1 MKPATH
7 WSLARQQWLG
17 LAALSLL
24 GLTLVSCVVYAMT
37 AGHLQARQQ
46 ESLQN
51 MSRLVMHLLQEQKA
65 AETHA
70 QAQELPALLARL
82 DEHFSGH
89 ADLALQIWDAQ
100 GQLRYRSPHQLPAG
114 PSATWDFS
122 LPPPQ
127 ASGGLWHARLQQD
140 PKPDAQLLRQLRWIL
155 LASSLVGVVVFA
167 FGGLWLIRRLLRPL
181 AALQRQ
187 VEALD
192 IGQLTQRLDAAE
204 QPAELQALVLQFN
217 ALLQRIQAAYAQL
230 DGFNADV
237 AHELNTPLSTLITS
251 TELAL
256 RKPHSAA
263 ALQEL
268 LGIQLEELQRVSA
281 MVQDMLFL
289 AQVDRGAQAR
299 RSPVPSLRALAQSVA
314 NYHEA
319 AFAEAELALAIVGD
333 ASGNF
338 DPPLLKRALSN
349 LLSNA
354 CRYALPG
361 SLVEI
366 RIAPLAPDQVRLS
379 VSNLSSSGTEIK
391 PQDLPRIFDRLYR
404 SDSARS
410 QPGSHHGLGLSIV
423 AAVAR
428 MHAGQPLAHSAAGQT
443 EVGMVLRIL

>member
-1 MKPATH
+1 MKRAAH

-24 GLTLVSCVVYAMT
+24 GLALVSGVVYAMT

-51 MSRLVMHLLQEQKA
+51 MSRLVIHLLQEQET
-65 AETHA
+65 AETPNE
-70 QAQELPALLARL
+70 AQELPALLARL

-100 GQLRYRSPHQLPAG
+100 GQLRYRSPHQLPEG
-114 PSATWDFS
+114 HSATWNFS
-122 LPPPQ
+122 LPAPQ
-127 ASGGLWHARLQQD
+127 ASGGLWQARLQQD
-140 PKPDAQLLRQLRWIL
+140 QKPDAQLLRQLRWIL
-155 LASSLVGVVVFA
+155 LASSFIGVAVFA

-181 AALQRQ
+181 AHLQQQ
-187 VEALD
+187 VESLD
-192 IGQLTQRLDAAE
+192 IGQLTQRLDATE
-204 QPAELQALVLQFN
+204 QPEELQALVRQFN

-237 AHELNTPLSTLITS
+237 AHELNTPLATLITS

-256 RKPHSAA
+256 RKPREAP

-268 LGIQLEELQRVSA
+268 LGVQLEELQRVSA
-281 MVQDMLFL
+281 MVKDMLFL

-299 RSPVPSLRALAQSVA
+299 RSPVASLRALAQSVA
-314 NYHEA
+314 DYHEA
-319 AFAEAELALAIVGD
+319 ALAEAQLQLVVQGD
-333 ASGNF
+333 DSGCF
-338 DPPLLKRALSN
+338 DLPLLKRALSN

-354 CRYALPG
+354 CRYASPA
-361 SLVEI
+361 STVEI
-366 RIAPLAPDQVRLS
+366 HIRPLGQEKVRLT
-379 VSNLSSSGTEIK
+379 VRNFGADIA

-404 SDSARS
+404 SDAARS
-410 QPGSHHGLGLSIV
+410 QPGAHHGLGLSIV

-428 MHAGQPLAHSAAGQT
+428 MHQGHTVASSAAGQT
-443 EVGMVLRIL
+443 EIGLVLEKR